1 MAVRVRIPSS
11 LRKIT
16 DGAAEVQATGST
28 VADVLGSLAETYPV
42 LKARL
47 LDDSGQV
54 KRFVNIYVGDED
66 IRFLSGLQ
74 TAVADGTAISIV
86 PAVAGG

>member
-16 DGAAEVQATGST
+16 DGAAEVQASGAT
-28 VADVLGSLAETYPV
+28 VGDVLGSLGESYPA

-47 LDDSGQV
+47 LDESGQI

-74 TAVADGTAISIV
+74 TSVADGTAISIV